1 MITFERMRT
10 AMVLCLMLALA
21 VLCNLAPDESKP
33 WHIAQLLM
41 VGGVYIARDYL
52 QTLIGDYLVLIPM
65 GLLVLIIWSASKTLM
80 PPRAASLLG

>member
-41 VGGVYIARDYL
+41 VSGVYWPHHCKRWSDRD
-52 QTLIGDYLVLIPM
+52 D
-65 GLLVLIIWSASKTLM
+65 S
-80 PPRAASLLG
+80 